1 MKIDKLILGDFK
13 TNCYVVSH
21 NNTAFVIDPACNGE
35 TIDAFLRGK
44 GYKLKA
50 IFLTH
55 GHQDHIGAVDYLY
68 SLYKCSIIA
77 HYKERDILAGLV
89 PSKILQFTSLKG
101 IKVNSPVKYFDQDF
115 MTWDIDGI
123 IVDGILTA
131 GHTEGSVTYVLRNYK
146 RIFSG
151 DTIMKGTI
159 GRVDC
164 PTSSRIEMRN
174 SIKLYKTFID
184 ECKIHP
190 GHGESTTVANE
201 KENNE
206 FFQY

>member
-1 MKIDKLILGDFK
+1 
-13 TNCYVVSH
+13 
-21 NNTAFVIDPACNGE
+21 
-35 TIDAFLRGK
+35 
-44 GYKLKA
+44 
-50 IFLTH
+50 
-55 GHQDHIGAVDYLY
+55 
-68 SLYKCSIIA
+68 
-77 HYKERDILAGLV
+77 
-89 PSKILQFTSLKG
+89 
-101 IKVNSPVKYFDQDF
+101 